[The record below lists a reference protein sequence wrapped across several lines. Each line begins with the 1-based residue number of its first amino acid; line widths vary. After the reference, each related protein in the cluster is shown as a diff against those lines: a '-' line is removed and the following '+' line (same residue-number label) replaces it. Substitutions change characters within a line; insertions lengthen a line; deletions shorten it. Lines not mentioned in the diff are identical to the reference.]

1 MHLTP
6 TTTLVGNPLPSYLSF
21 MTKQS
26 IVARLSL
33 ALLVLVLPGVLSLFF
48 SGWMAS
54 LSSGGG
60 EAINMAGS
68 LRKQSYLIAA
78 TALAP
83 ADPIPGAH
91 PNLKEVVNEFERR
104 LYHPSIQNALPSDL
118 NDPIR
123 VYFNQIEARW
133 RNEIRPSLEREDSLY
148 ASILLPS
155 THQYVHEIDLF
166 VNALE
171 KSHEARLKKLIQ
183 LQWISLLIVLGVF
196 AWTLVWAYKKITY
209 PLSKMA
215 KVANQ
220 VQAGHY
226 HARVATPASGEIA
239 TLKTALNQM
248 LDELEA
254 SYSQLETR
262 VAEKTAELEQNQTA
276 LQLRYRIKALLA
288 DNEPEQAIF
297 DAVLKVLGEF
307 IPLQNAAVC
316 LTETNPRDIPV
327 KSAFKLANNQQQ
339 GVRLG
344 CLEQD
349 CASCVEHSGD
359 QPKPTRKELVF
370 PLLDSGITYGI
381 MPLTLQ
387 DGVALAPW
395 QIQVLEDVSRNLGAA
410 LAGSRRK
417 QSLHRLALFE
427 ERSVIARELHDS
439 LAQALSYL
447 KIQVVRLQSQI
458 SDKPDDAQ
466 ATLQELREGL
476 NAAYRQLR
484 ELLTTFRLQINQG
497 GLNSA
502 LEATVKEFSERTGI
516 EIKLA
521 NHLLG
526 VELAAE
532 EEIHV
537 LQIVREALANV
548 HHHARANGAQV
559 HLAWIGNEIVVSISD
574 DGKGLG
580 PNPERAQHYG
590 LTIMRDRARSLGGSI
605 ELQANNPKGTQVIL
619 RFIPSTPFS
628 NQASAASTF
637 NELDN
642 AADQKTHLNAPE
654 RSAPTQ
660 E

>member
-1 MHLTP
+1 
-6 TTTLVGNPLPSYLSF
+6 
-21 MTKQS
+21 
-26 IVARLSL
+26 
-33 ALLVLVLPGVLSLFF
+33 
-48 SGWMAS
+48 
-54 LSSGGG
+54 
-60 EAINMAGS
+60 
-68 LRKQSYLIAA
+68 
-78 TALAP
+78 
-83 ADPIPGAH
+83 
-91 PNLKEVVNEFERR
+91 
-104 LYHPSIQNALPSDL
+104 
-118 NDPIR
+118 
-123 VYFNQIEARW
+123 
-133 RNEIRPSLEREDSLY
+133 
-148 ASILLPS
+148 
-155 THQYVHEIDLF
+155 
-166 VNALE
+166 
-171 KSHEARLKKLIQ
+171 
-183 LQWISLLIVLGVF
+183 
-196 AWTLVWAYKKITY
+196 
-209 PLSKMA
+209 
-215 KVANQ
+215 
-220 VQAGHY
+220 
-226 HARVATPASGEIA
+226 
-239 TLKTALNQM
+239 M
-248 LDELEA
+248 LDELET
-254 SYSQLETR
+254 SYSQLENR

-288 DNEPEQAIF
+288 DNEPDQAIF

-307 IPLQNAAVC
+307 VPLQNAAVC
-316 LTETNPRDIPV
+316 LTESTPRETPI
-327 KSAFKLANNQQQ
+327 KTAFKLANNQQQ
-339 GVRLG
+339 GIRVG

-349 CASCVEHSGD
+349 CASCVEHSSD
-359 QPKPTRKELVF
+359 HPKPTRKELVF

-387 DGVALAPW
+387 DGVSLAPW
-395 QIQVLEDVSRNLGAA
+395 QMQVLEDVSRNLGSA

-548 HHHARANGAQV
+548 HHHARANSAQV

-628 NQASAASTF
+628 NLASAASAF
-637 NELDN
+637 NELES
-642 AADQKTHLNAPE
+642 AAAQNTNFNAPE
-654 RSAPTQ
+654 RNAPT
-660 E
+660 EE

>member
-1 MHLTP
+1 MLIRP
-6 TTTLVGNPLPSYLSF
+6 FFAPS
-21 MTKQS
+21 S
-26 IVARLSL
+26 IVVRLSL
-33 ALLVLVLPGVLSLFF
+33 ALLLLVTPSILSLLI
-48 SGWMAS
+48 SSWIANT
-54 LSSGGG
+54 SSGGA
-60 EAINMAGS
+60 EAINIAGS
-68 LRKQSYLIAA
+68 LRKQAYLITA

-83 ADPIPGAH
+83 ADPLPGTH
-91 PNLKEVVNEFERR
+91 PKLDDVVLEFERR
-104 LYHPSIQNALPSDL
+104 MYHPSLQNMIPREL
-118 NDPIR
+118 NNPIR
-123 VYFNQIEARW
+123 IHFNQIESRW
-133 RNEIRPSLEREDSLY
+133 KNEIRPSLERDDSLY

-155 THQYVHEIDLF
+155 THQYVSQIDQFVSELERAHE
-166 VNALE
+166 N
-171 KSHEARLKKLIQ
+171 KLQSLIRF
-183 LQWISLLIVLGVF
+183 QWISLLIVLGVF
-196 AWTLVWAYKKITY
+196 TTTLLWAYRKLTY
-209 PLSKMA
+209 PIFKMA
-215 KVANQ
+215 QVANQ
-220 VQAGHY
+220 VQAGEY
-226 HARVATPASGEIA
+226 HVRVETPASGEIEI
-239 TLKTALNQM
+239 LKTALNQM
-248 LDELEA
+248 LDELET
-254 SYSQLETR
+254 SYSELESR
-262 VAEKTAELEQNQTA
+262 VAEKTAALEQNQTA

-288 DNEPEQAIF
+288 DHEPDQAIF

-316 LTETNPRDIPV
+316 LTETNPRTIPV
-327 KSAFKLANNQQQ
+327 KSAFKLANNQQE
-339 GVRLG
+339 GIRLG

-349 CASCVEHSGD
+349 CASCVEHSAD
-359 QPKPTRKELVF
+359 QPKPTHKELVF

-381 MPLTLQ
+381 MPLTLP
-387 DGVALAPW
+387 DGVTLAPW

-447 KIQVVRLQSQI
+447 KIQVLRLQSQI
-458 SDKPDDAQ
+458 NEKPDDAQ

-497 GLNSA
+497 GLSSA

-516 EIKLA
+516 AIQLA

-548 HHHARANGAQV
+548 HHHAKASSANV
-559 HLAWIGNEIVVSISD
+559 HLAWIGNEIVVSICD
-574 DGKGLG
+574 DGQGLG

-590 LTIMRDRARSLGGSI
+590 LSIMRDRARSLGGSVS
-605 ELQANNPKGTQVIL
+605 LQANQPQGTQVLL

-628 NQASAASTF
+628 NQASSASDTT
-637 NELDN
+637 
-642 AADQKTHLNAPE
+642 AQQTH
-654 RSAPTQ
+654 Q
-660 E
+660 EN